1 MFVWHGGPMPESPE
15 SLYARIVAQVGEDG
29 RLPMS
34 SVVDWDVFPWEVVD
48 GALQP
53 KVLAP
58 PIAVEVPREGDPGG
72 KPCGVCGRKSTNA
85 LIWENDRWIVKH
97 LPRGGMPLVLMLE
110 PREHLDY
117 TDLDD
122 EMAAE
127 CGRLSVWLSR
137 IMTNLPYVGR
147 VHVMRIGD
155 GGAHLHLWHLA
166 RPERFPGILGSLAQE
181 WDEMLPPPPED
192 VWRADLKAVADRL
205 ATHDGRALV

>member
-1 MFVWHGGPMPESPE
+1 MPESPE
-15 SLYARIVAQVGEDG
+15 DLYARIVAQVGEHG

-34 SVVDWDVFPWEVVD
+34 PVAEWDVFPWEVVD
-48 GALQP
+48 GELLP

-58 PIAVEVPREGDPGG
+58 PLEAEASRAGDPGG
-72 KPCGVCGRKSTNA
+72 DPCPVCANDAGNR
-85 LIWENDRWIVKH
+85 IWENERWTVKPM
-97 LPRGGMPLVLMLE
+97 PRAGMPLILMLE

-122 EMAAE
+122 EQAAE
-127 CGRLSVWLSR
+127 YGRISVWLSR
-137 IMTNLPYVGR
+137 IMSKLPYVGR

-155 GGAHLHLWHLA
+155 GGSHLHVWHIA
-166 RPERFPGILGSLAQE
+166 RPERMPNILGSLALE

-205 ATHDGRALV
+205 ATHDGLALV